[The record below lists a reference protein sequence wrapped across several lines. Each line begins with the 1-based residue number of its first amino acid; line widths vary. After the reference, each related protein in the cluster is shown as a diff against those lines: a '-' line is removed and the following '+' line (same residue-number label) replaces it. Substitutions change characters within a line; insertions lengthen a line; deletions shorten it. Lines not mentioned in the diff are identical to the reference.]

1 MKCTLIGREV
11 VSYKSKT
18 DGQDRTML
26 ILHVTRTTPRC
37 RGIATD
43 QVRIFSGQECYD
55 KAVNLDIDSA
65 ISIDYNQRGLVEDVD
80 ML

>member
-18 DGQDRTML
+18 DGSDRTML

-43 QVRIFSGQECYD
+43 
-55 KAVNLDIDSA
+55 
-65 ISIDYNQRGLVEDVD
+65 
-80 ML
+80 